1 MRKKR
6 FICTI
11 LLVTFVVATMFSLGS
26 ARAEKIRVGYLHTVA
41 VDAQFWLMLNKFK
54 TFEKEGLEV
63 EPIMFTSGIPLMEA
77 LAGRSVDVA
86 IMGAVISN
94 FPAQGVGKVFL
105 INDIEFDTAK
115 LFARPETNAKS
126 IADVKGKTV
135 ATTKGT
141 TAHVFFYNACKSVG
155 LNSEKDVDIVNMDMA
170 SAVAAFIKGAV
181 PYVVTWCPFDTYI
194 REKVPGAI
202 MLSSAKDFYPD
213 AAIIGGW
220 VATEEMYKKRP
231 EILRKIVRAWV
242 PANDYLVKHPD
253 EALEWLQQ
261 NAYPDVPLR
270 DIKSSY
276 AAELCHTASEWIKLY
291 QDGTVQKWIG
301 QVEQVFVNIGAFGE
315 FKDPTKFW
323 DPSIYLYTLRHD
335 LLIEYEGK

>member
-1 MRKKR
+1 MAKKR
-6 FICTI
+6 KHFCA
-11 LLVTFVVATMFSLGS
+11 LLVAVLMVLIIFSCGIVG
-26 ARAEKIRVGYLHTVA
+26 AEKIRVGYLHTVA
-41 VDAQFWLMLNKFK
+41 VDAQFWLMLNKLK
-54 TFEKEGLEV
+54 TFEKEDLQV

-105 INDIEFDTAK
+105 INSIEFDTAK

-181 PYVVTWCPFDTYI
+181 PYVVT
-194 REKVPGAI
+194 
-202 MLSSAKDFYPD
+202 
-213 AAIIGGW
+213 
-220 VATEEMYKKRP
+220 
-231 EILRKIVRAWV
+231 
-242 PANDYLVKHPD
+242 
-253 EALEWLQQ
+253 
-261 NAYPDVPLR
+261 
-270 DIKSSY
+270 
-276 AAELCHTASEWIKLY
+276 
-291 QDGTVQKWIG
+291 
-301 QVEQVFVNIGAFGE
+301 
-315 FKDPTKFW
+315 
-323 DPSIYLYTLRHD
+323 
-335 LLIEYEGK
+335 